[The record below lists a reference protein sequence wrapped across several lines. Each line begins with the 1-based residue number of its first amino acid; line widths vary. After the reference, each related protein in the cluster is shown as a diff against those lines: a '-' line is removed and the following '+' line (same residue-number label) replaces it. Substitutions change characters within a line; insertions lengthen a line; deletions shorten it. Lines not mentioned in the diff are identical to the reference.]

1 VIVFL
6 LLVIIAIMLFGSSAV
21 LGVVGFVLGFIVLV
35 IALSIGASVI
45 ASVPAWAWWTIAVV
59 VGGPIIYLVTV
70 ESRKQQ
76 RLQRE
81 LADLTAQADEA
92 RQRYEAVKR
101 GGISG
106 LPPVRGIGKTFYN
119 DGLNAKKRK
128 RLARQAASDASPKA

>member
-1 VIVFL
+1 MIVFL

-59 VGGPIIYLVTV
+59 VAVPVIYLIAV
-70 ESRKQQ
+70 EAPRQK

-81 LADLTAQADEA
+81 LADATASYEKAMA
-92 RQRYEAVKR
+92 HYEAVKR
-101 GGISG
+101 GDLTGVT
-106 LPPVRGIGKTFYN
+106 LPRSTQKFHN